1 MASSQTTATRK
12 ASVNRTDTL
21 DAQVVVAAVH
31 EHDFAGHGGAEIG
44 SEEDGGLAHVFG
56 GHVAAEGGVFF
67 NVIEDLLEV
76 GNARGSQRLEGAG
89 GWR

>member
-1 MASSQTTATRK
+1 M
-12 ASVNRTDTL
+12 L

-44 SEEDGGLAHVFG
+44 GEEDGGLAHVFG

-67 NVIEDLLEV
+67 KCD
-76 GNARGSQRLEGAG
+76 
-89 GWR
+89 